1 MPAGHTAHAEQ
12 DVAFADDHEL
22 PDTQLEQVAFVVAV
36 HAVDRKSPALHTL
49 EPQLRQGAKPVAE
62 KVPAAHGGE
71 ATQASVV
78 AFQT

>member
-1 MPAGHTAHAEQ
+1 M
-12 DVAFADDHEL
+12 
-22 PDTQLEQVAFVVAV
+22 
-36 HAVDRKSPALHTL
+36 PALHTL

-78 AFQT
+78 AFHT